1 MAALRSMAAG
11 RVCPKFTVFQFPSI
25 LIVFIITEGLR
36 QWRLI
41 LLIGG
46 LVGFVQIVALLFVP
60 ESPSS
65 LVASGNIEQA
75 RKQLIK
81 IRGTPDIEEELAGY
95 QNQPVGKLLFVFST
109 IDTLAVRGY
118 LC

>member
-1 MAALRSMAAG
+1 MGIFLGKLLS
-11 RVCPKFTVFQFPSI
+11 FVFWSPSI
-25 LIVFIITEGLR
+25 LIVFIITENGQ

-46 LVGFVQIVALLFVP
+46 IIGVVQTVALLFVP

-75 RKQLIK
+75 RRELVK
-81 IRGTPDIEEELAGY
+81 IRGTPNVEEELAGY
-95 QNQPVGKLLFVFST
+95 QNQPTGKLFSFPFPPP
-109 IDTLAVRGY
+109 
-118 LC
+118 